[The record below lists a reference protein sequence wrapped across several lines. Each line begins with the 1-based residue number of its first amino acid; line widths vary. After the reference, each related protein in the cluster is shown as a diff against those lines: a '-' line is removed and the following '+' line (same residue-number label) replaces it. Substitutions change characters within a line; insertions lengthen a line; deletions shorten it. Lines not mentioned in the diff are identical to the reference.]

1 MLDILI
7 AYSDN
12 EFQKKKDKVYVSYR
26 FNKLIEAI
34 NQYVCAAL
42 AHTLIFNVNNQVL
55 FKNVY

>member
-12 EFQKKKDKVYVSYR
+12 EFQKKDKVYVSYR
-26 FNKLIEAI
+26 LNKLIEAI
-34 NQYVCAAL
+34 NQFVCAAL
-42 AHTLIFNVNNQVL
+42 AHTLIFCVNNEIL